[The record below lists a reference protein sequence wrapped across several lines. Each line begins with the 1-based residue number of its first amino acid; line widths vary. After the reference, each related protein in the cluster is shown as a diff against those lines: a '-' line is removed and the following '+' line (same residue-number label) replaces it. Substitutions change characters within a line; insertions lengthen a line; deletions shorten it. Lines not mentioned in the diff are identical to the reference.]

1 MVNRDTNFNRRKVK
15 RLKSIRDLKKARITK
30 KKQNYI
36 SSNIETK
43 PLTKKEEK
51 RQRRLNRIYKEFED
65 KKISLNNIGKKDK
78 HIRRRNRRREAKQNN
93 ANKNTEM
100 MVDDS

>member
-15 RLKSIRDLKKARITK
+15 RLKTIRDLKKARKMK

-36 SSNIETK
+36 TDNVESK

-51 RQRRLNRIYKEFED
+51 RQRRLDRIYKEFED
-65 KKISLNNIGKKDK
+65 KKISLNNIEKKDK
-78 HIRRRNRRREAKQNN
+78 HIRRRNRRRETKLNN
-93 ANKNTEM
+93 AKKNTDM
-100 MVDDS
+100 MVDD